1 MITLK
6 GDTLINAPAHEV
18 FEKLVNPQEQPQ
30 WNTLYLEAAYE
41 PKGEIKNG
49 TVMTGK
55 FKGSGK
61 ATVIFENVIP
71 DHEFTHYSKLKLFNL
86 INLGEFR
93 HNYKVENING
103 KTKFTQT
110 IFLQPKGL
118 GKLLKSGIIKGFKK
132 RMPESFEEF
141 KRYAER

>member
-1 MITLK
+1 MTTL
-6 GDTLINAPAHEV
+6 TESVLVNAPKNEV
-18 FEKLVNPQEQPQ
+18 FEKLINPQEQLK
-30 WNTLYLEAAYE
+30 WNTLYIEASIE

-61 ATVIFENVIP
+61 ATVHFENIIP
-71 DHEFTHYSKLKLFNL
+71 NQEFTHYSKLMMFNL
-86 INLGEFR
+86 IYLGEFR
-93 HNYKVENING
+93 HNYKVEDAYG

-110 IFLQPKGL
+110 VFLEPKGI
-118 GKLLKSGIIKGFKK
+118 GKLLQSTLVNGFKK

-141 KRYAER
+141 KKYIE